1 MAYIT
6 EDDKGTKK
14 AMRNALDKT
23 RRNFEDGSEI
33 VMELNRVW
41 DKILQD
47 AIDICPKDT
56 GSLARTIRIVKI
68 PLGIS
73 LGGLSEMKEI
83 TIFDRSIIAGDE
95 MVINLK
101 TIDTARLNIQTGV
114 LYMAMISM
122 VSQKLIG
129 LLSLTQ
135 VGSEYMSE
143 FNQTVQE
150 LKVAFADTLF
160 EALKPLLDVLQIFMN
175 IIKDN

>member
-1 MAYIT
+1 MTYIT

-95 MVINLK
+95 MVINPK
-101 TIDTARLNIQTGV
+101 TKSGVNYASYVHDGFIRQNGVVETGRPF
-114 LYMAMISM
+114 
-122 VSQKLIG
+122 
-129 LLSLTQ
+129 LT
-135 VGSEYMSE
+135 
-143 FNQTVQE
+143 
-150 LKVAFADTLF
+150 
-160 EALKPLLDVLQIFMN
+160 EALALNEEELNRAIERALNKLGKKFEESG
-175 IIKDN
+175 